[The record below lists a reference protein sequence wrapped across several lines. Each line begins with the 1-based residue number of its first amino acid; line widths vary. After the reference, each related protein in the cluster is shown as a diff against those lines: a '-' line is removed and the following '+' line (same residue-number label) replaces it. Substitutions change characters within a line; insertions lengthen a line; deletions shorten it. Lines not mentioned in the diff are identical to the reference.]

1 LLPQKIAGA
10 KNKILQLL
18 TAGGKN
24 PQLANPDHARM
35 PAAM

>member
-10 KNKILQLL
+10 KDKILQLL

-35 PAAM
+35 SAAM